1 MNRKRKRQEEKV
13 MAKTG
18 FDGVLHAVKK
28 VRGGVKVDH
37 HKNTAD
43 REVVRIPTPSKVT
56 IPMQQHIGAPCEP
69 VVKVGDEVEVGQ
81 LIGDSDKFVSA
92 PIHASVSGKVVAVG
106 DIKLPNGTMS
116 KAVTIESDG
125 EMRLWS
131 GVKPPKIETK
141 EDLIKAVRASGLVGL
156 GGAGFPT
163 HVKLNFPAD
172 KNIDTLVINAAECE
186 PYITVDYRECIE
198 NSWDILSGV
207 YLLKEMLG
215 FKQVIIAAEDNKPEA
230 FKILKNIADHKD
242 DVDDEVKLMVLESK
256 YPQGAEK
263 MMVQSATGRK
273 VPPGKLPAD
282 VGCVVMNVASVAFI
296 ARYVKSGK
304 PLVSRSLT
312 VDGSAIENPKN
323 VRVPVGT
330 NIGEIIEFCGGFKEE
345 PCKILT
351 GGPMMGLAI
360 VGTDLPVL
368 KQNNA
373 ILAFAK
379 GDAVLK
385 SEKDCIRCGRCVAAC
400 PMSLMP
406 TNIVRAAKIK
416 DTAMLKKA
424 GVTVCMECGSC
435 AFACPAGKPLV
446 QHMRL
451 AKSILREE
459 GIK

>member
-1 MNRKRKRQEEKV
+1 
-13 MAKTG
+13 MAKAVKG
-18 FDGVLHAVKK
+18 GVLRAVKK
-28 VRGGVKVDH
+28 VRGGVKVAH
-37 HKNTAD
+37 HKNTAEL
-43 REVVRIPTPSKVT
+43 EVVRIPTPSKVV

-69 VVKVGDEVEVGQ
+69 VVKVGDEVAVGQ

-92 PIHASVSGKVVAVG
+92 PIHASVSGTVTAIG
-106 DIKLPNGTMS
+106 DIKMPNGSVS

-125 EMRLWS
+125 EMRLWE
-131 GVKPPKIETK
+131 GIKPPKVEAR
-141 EDLIKAVRASGLVGL
+141 EDLIKAVRDSGLVGL

-163 HVKLNFPAD
+163 HVKLNFPPD
-172 KNIDTLVINAAECE
+172 KNIDTLVVNAAECE
-186 PYITVDYRECIE
+186 PYITVDYRECME

-207 YLLKEMLG
+207 YALKELLG

-230 FKILKNIADHKD
+230 FKVLGKIADHGADID
-242 DVDDEVKLMVLESK
+242 DSVKLMVLESK

-263 MMVQSATGRK
+263 MMVQSATGRR

-296 ARYVKSGK
+296 SRYLKTGK

-312 VDGSAIENPKN
+312 VDGSAIAEPKN

-330 NIGEIIEFCGGFKEE
+330 DIGEIIDFCGGFKGE

-373 ILAFAK
+373 ILAFTAD
-379 GDAVLK
+379 DAVLK
-385 SEKDCIRCGRCVAAC
+385 PETDCIRCGRCVAAC

-406 TNIVRAAKIK
+406 TNIVKAAKIK
-416 DTAMLKKA
+416 DVDALKRA

-451 AKSILREE
+451 AKAILREE
-459 GIK
+459 GNK

>member
-1 MNRKRKRQEEKV
+1 
-13 MAKTG
+13 
-18 FDGVLHAVKK
+18 
-28 VRGGVKVDH
+28 
-37 HKNTAD
+37 
-43 REVVRIPTPSKVT
+43 
-56 IPMQQHIGAPCEP
+56 MQQHIGAPCEP
-69 VVKVGDEVEVGQ
+69 VVKVGDEVAVGQ

-92 PIHASVSGKVVAVG
+92 PIHASVSGTVTAIG
-106 DIKLPNGTMS
+106 DIKMPNGSVS

-125 EMRLWS
+125 EMRLWE
-131 GVKPPKIETK
+131 GIKPPKVESR
-141 EDLIKAVRASGLVGL
+141 EDLIKAVRDSGLVGL

-163 HVKLNFPAD
+163 HVKLNFPPD
-172 KNIDTLVINAAECE
+172 KNIDTLVVNAAECE
-186 PYITVDYRECIE
+186 PYITVDYRECME

-207 YLLKEMLG
+207 YALKELLG

-230 FKILKNIADHKD
+230 FKVLGKIADHDADID
-242 DVDDEVKLMVLESK
+242 DSVKLMVLESK

-263 MMVQSATGRK
+263 MMVQSATGRR

-296 ARYVKSGK
+296 SRYLKTGK

-312 VDGSAIENPKN
+312 VDGSAIAEPKN

-330 NIGEIIEFCGGFKEE
+330 DIGEIIDFCGGFKGE

-373 ILAFAK
+373 ILAFTAD
-379 GDAVLK
+379 DAVLK
-385 SEKDCIRCGRCVAAC
+385 PETDCIRCGRCVAAC

-406 TNIVRAAKIK
+406 TNIVKAAKIK
-416 DTAMLKKA
+416 DVDALKRA

-451 AKSILREE
+451 AKAILREE
-459 GIK
+459 GNK

>member
-1 MNRKRKRQEEKV
+1 
-13 MAKTG
+13 MAKAVKG
-18 FDGVLHAVKK
+18 GVLRAVKK
-28 VRGGVKVDH
+28 VRGGVKVAH
-37 HKNTAD
+37 HKNTAEL
-43 REVVRIPTPSKVT
+43 EVVRIPTPSKVV

-69 VVKVGDEVEVGQ
+69 VVKVGDEVAVGQ
-81 LIGDSDKFVSA
+81 LIGDSDKFISA
-92 PIHASVSGKVVAVG
+92 PIHASVSGKVTAIGEV
-106 DIKLPNGTMS
+106 KLPNGSVS

-125 EMRLWS
+125 EMRLWE
-131 GVKPPKIETK
+131 GIKPPKVETR
-141 EDLIKAVRASGLVGL
+141 EDLIKAVRDSGLVGL

-163 HVKLNFPAD
+163 HVKLNFPPD
-172 KNIDTLVINAAECE
+172 KNIDTLVVNAAECE
-186 PYITVDYRECIE
+186 PYITVDYRECME

-207 YLLKEMLG
+207 YALKELLG

-230 FKILKNIADHKD
+230 FKVLGKIADHDSDID
-242 DVDDEVKLMVLESK
+242 DSVKLMVLESK

-263 MMVQSATGRK
+263 MMVQSATGRR

-296 ARYVKSGK
+296 SRYLKTGK

-312 VDGSAIENPKN
+312 VDGSAIAEPKN

-330 NIGEIIEFCGGFKEE
+330 DIGEIIDFCGGFKGE

-373 ILAFAK
+373 ILAFTAD
-379 GDAVLK
+379 DAVLK
-385 SEKDCIRCGRCVAAC
+385 PETDCIRCGRCVAAC

-406 TNIVRAAKIK
+406 TNIVKAAKIK
-416 DTAMLKKA
+416 DVDALKRA

-451 AKSILREE
+451 AKAILREE
-459 GIK
+459 GNK

>member
-1 MNRKRKRQEEKV
+1 
-13 MAKTG
+13 MA
-18 FDGVLHAVKK
+18 GVLSAVKK
-28 VRGGVKVDH
+28 VRGGVKVHH
-37 HKNTAD
+37 HKNTAET
-43 REVVRIPTPSKVT
+43 EVVRMPAPAKVV

-69 VVKVGDEVEVGQ
+69 VVKVGDTVAVGQ
-81 LIGDSDKFVSA
+81 LIGDTDKFVSA
-92 PIHASVSGKVVAVG
+92 PIHSSVSGVVTAVG
-106 DIKLPNGTMS
+106 DIKMPNGTLS

-125 EMRLWS
+125 EMRLWE
-131 GVKPPKIETK
+131 GIEPPHVETK

-163 HVKLNFPAD
+163 HIKLNFPAD
-172 KNIDTLVINAAECE
+172 KNIDTLVVNAAECE
-186 PYITVDYRECIE
+186 PFITVDYRECIE

-207 YLLKEMLG
+207 YLLKDLLG
-215 FKQVIIAAEDNKPEA
+215 FKQVIIAVEDNKPEA
-230 FKILKNIADHKD
+230 FKVLKSIADHSLDKH
-242 DVDDEVKLMVLESK
+242 DEVKLMVLESK

-263 MMVQSATGRK
+263 MMVQSATGRR

-296 ARYVKSGK
+296 ARYLKTGK

-312 VDGSAIENPKN
+312 VDGSAIAEPKN

-330 NIGEIIEFCGGFKEE
+330 SISEIIDFCGGFSKD

-373 ILAFAK
+373 ILAFAHD
-379 GDAVLK
+379 DAVLK
-385 SEKDCIRCGRCVAAC
+385 PESDCIRCGRCATAC

-406 TNIVRAAKIK
+406 TNIVRAAKTK
-416 DTAMLKKA
+416 DVSMLKAA
-424 GVTVCMECGSC
+424 GVNVCMECGSC

-451 AKSILREE
+451 AKAILREE
-459 GIK
+459 GNK

>member
-1 MNRKRKRQEEKV
+1 MT
-13 MAKTG
+13 KTVV
-18 FDGVLHAVKK
+18 DGVLKAVKK

-37 HKNTAD
+37 HKNTAHKKVE
-43 REVVRIPTPSKVT
+43 RLPIPSKVV

-69 VVKVGDEVEVGQ
+69 VVKVGDTVAVGQ
-81 LIGDSDKFVSA
+81 LIGDTDKYVSA
-92 PIHASVSGKVVAVG
+92 PIHASVSGTVVAVG
-106 DIKLPNGTMS
+106 DVKMPNGTMS

-125 EMRLWS
+125 EMRLWE
-131 GVKPPKIETK
+131 GIKPPVVETR
-141 EDLIKAVRASGLVGL
+141 EDLIKAVRDSGLVGL

-172 KNIDTLVINAAECE
+172 KDIDTLIINAAECE
-186 PYITVDYRECIE
+186 PFITVDYRECVE
-198 NSWDILSGV
+198 NSKNILAGV
-207 YLLKEMLG
+207 YLLKKMLG
-215 FKQVIIAAEDNKPEA
+215 FKKVIICIEDNKPDA
-230 FKILKNIADHKD
+230 FGVLKDIADHEE

-296 ARYVKSGK
+296 ARYVRTGK
-304 PLVSRSLT
+304 PLISRSIT
-312 VDGSAIENPKN
+312 VDGSAVKKPQNI
-323 VRVPVGT
+323 RVPIGT
-330 NIGEIIEFCGGFKEE
+330 NISEIIEYCGGFSEE

-360 VGTDLPVL
+360 VGTDLPIL

-379 GDAVLK
+379 DDAVLK
-385 SEKDCIRCGRCVAAC
+385 EETDCIRCGRCAVAC

-406 TNIVRAAKIK
+406 TNIVRAAKAK
-416 DTAMLKKA
+416 DVDMLKRV

-459 GIK
+459 GNK

>member
-1 MNRKRKRQEEKV
+1 
-13 MAKTG
+13 MAKARL
-18 FDGVLHAVKK
+18 DGVLQAVKK
-28 VRGGVKVDH
+28 VRGGVKVAH
-37 HKNTAD
+37 HKNTAEK
-43 REVVRIPTPSKVT
+43 EVERLPIPSKVV
-56 IPMQQHIGAPCEP
+56 IPMQQHIGAPCDP
-69 VVKVGDEVEVGQ
+69 VVKVGDIVAVGQ
-81 LIGDSDKFVSA
+81 LIGDSDKYVSA

-106 DIKLPNGTMS
+106 DVKLPNGVMS

-125 EMRLWS
+125 EMRLWE
-131 GVKPPKIETK
+131 GITPPEVNTR

-156 GGAGFPT
+156 GGAGFPA

-186 PYITVDYRECIE
+186 PFITVDYRECIE

-207 YLLKEMLG
+207 YLLKDLLG
-215 FKQVIIAAEDNKPEA
+215 FKQVVIAVEDNKPEA
-230 FKILKNIADHKD
+230 FKVLKNIADHKE
-242 DVDDEVKLMVLESK
+242 DVNDEVKLMTLESK

-296 ARYVKSGK
+296 SRYIKTGK

-312 VDGSAIENPKN
+312 VDGSAIANPKN

-330 NIGEIIEFCGGFKEE
+330 NIGDIIEFCGGFKEE

-373 ILAFAK
+373 LLAFSK
-379 GDAVLK
+379 NDAVLK
-385 SEKDCIRCGRCVAAC
+385 NETDCIRCGRCANAC

-406 TNIVRAAKIK
+406 TNIVRAAKAK
-416 DTAMLKKA
+416 DAALLNKLGTM
-424 GVTVCMECGSC
+424 VCMECGSC
-435 AFACPAGKPLV
+435 SFACPAGKPLV

-451 AKSILREE
+451 AKTIIREE
-459 GIK
+459 GNK